1 MADPT
6 VVVKCIRILW
16 SAQRPGAQIDEETES
31 SMLAAWGPALAGYS
45 DEVVKRATQ
54 EWIATSLYLPK
65 PSEFVEVARRL
76 SEKAFD
82 RRALGEGMSPR
93 AEAVLGK
100 AGSEGLATGIVWR
113 RMFREVAKVTP
124 KGYVGRWAGLSS
136 DTHPG
141 AGVEEAGHKITPE
154 GHDPDCER
162 CWLLA
167 SVAYEQAIKF
177 PGSSLTAESWVAD
190 SPEGLRSC
198 RNTACDHGW
207 VTVATMEGGRV
218 VERQHKCP
226 TCDGPKAP
234 RAKVEAKAEGGEVK
248 VPRSRSKGRWH
259 R

>member
-6 VVVKCIRILW
+6 VVLKCIRILW
-16 SAQRPGAQIDEETES
+16 SAQRPGAQIDEETEGA
-31 SMLAAWGPALAGYS
+31 MLAAWAPALSGYS
-45 DEVVKRATQ
+45 DDVVKRATQ
-54 EWIATSLYLPK
+54 EWISTSLYVPK

-76 SEKAFD
+76 SEAAFD

-93 AEAVLGK
+93 VEPALGK
-100 AGSEGLATGIVWR
+100 PGSEGLATGIVWR

-124 KGYVGRWAGLSS
+124 KGYVGRWAGLSG

-141 AGVEEAGHKITPE
+141 PGLVESGHSMTAE
-154 GHDPDCER
+154 GHAQDCER
-162 CWLLA
+162 CWDIA
-167 SVAYEQAIKF
+167 AVAYEQAIEF
-177 PGSSLTAESWVAD
+177 PGSSLSRESWMED

-226 TCDGPKAP
+226 TCEGPRAP
-234 RAKVEAKAEGGEVK
+234 RAKVEPKADGGEVK